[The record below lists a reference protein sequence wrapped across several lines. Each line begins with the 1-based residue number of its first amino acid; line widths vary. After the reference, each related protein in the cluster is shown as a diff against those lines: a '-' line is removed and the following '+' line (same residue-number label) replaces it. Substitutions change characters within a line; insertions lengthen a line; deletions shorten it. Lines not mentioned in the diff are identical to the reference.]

1 MSLKTGVFSLMTLA
15 ALLALVSTAGVAAEP
30 EKKAA
35 EAERKAAAEVEKS
48 EAELQRKLA
57 EARKRLD
64 AAAREV
70 AELSISLSESVVP
83 HMERYAMHGSNRGML
98 GVGLGSR
105 RGSEPDEG
113 VEIVSVSPGGAAAEA
128 GLKAGD
134 VLLEVKG
141 KGLKR
146 EGDTSARQK
155 LIETMRDVKPGDKLP
170 VSYRRDG
177 KVAKVTLTT
186 QALKDRVFT
195 MAAPHIQA
203 MPHIG
208 HFRFGSFGSA
218 EALFGSAEIVPL
230 TPKLG
235 QYFGTE
241 AGLLVVR
248 APEDNRLKLEDGD
261 VIVDI
266 DGRKPAS
273 PSHAMR
279 ILTSYQE
286 GEKLKLNILRA
297 RKPLS
302 LEVTV
307 PETPEGGFE
316 RSLQKRLKD
325 VDGKFERRVIYSPM
339 EAAPGFPVAPPE
351 AGLIAIPA
359 IPAPH
364 PAPMVVPAP
373 PLPDEPV

>member
-1 MSLKTGVFSLMTLA
+1 MSLKTGVFSSMTLA
-15 ALLALVSTAGVAAEP
+15 ALLALVSTTGVAAEQKAAEA

-35 EAERKAAAEVEKS
+35 EAEKS
-48 EAELQRKLA
+48 DAELQRKLA
-57 EARKRLD
+57 AARKRLD

-70 AELSISLSESVVP
+70 AELSMSLSDSVVP
-83 HMERYAMHGSNRGML
+83 HMERYAMLGSNRGML

-105 RGSEPDEG
+105 RGSEPAEG
-113 VEIVSVSPGGAAAEA
+113 VEIVSVSPGGAAEEG

-134 VLLEVKG
+134 VLLEVNG
-141 KGLKR
+141 KALKR
-146 EGDTSARQK
+146 EGDKSARQK
-155 LIETMRDVKPGDKLP
+155 LMETMREVKPGDKVP

-203 MPHIG
+203 MPHVG
-208 HFRFGSFGSA
+208 QFRFGSFGHA

-235 QYFGTE
+235 QYFGAE

-266 DGRKPAS
+266 DGRKPSS

-307 PETPEGGFE
+307 PETPGGGFE
-316 RSLQKRLKD
+316 RSLEKRLKD

-339 EAAPGFPVAPPE
+339 HAAPGFPVAPPE

-359 IPAPH
+359 VPAPH
-364 PAPMVVPAP
+364 PAPMAVPAP

>member
-1 MSLKTGVFSLMTLA
+1 MSLKTGVFYSMALA
-15 ALLALVSTAGVAAEP
+15 ALLALASTAGVAAEQ
-30 EKKAA
+30 KAA
-35 EAERKAAAEVEKS
+35 EAEKKAAAEVEKS
-48 EAELQRKLA
+48 DAELQRQLA

-70 AELSISLSESVVP
+70 AELSMSLSESVMP
-83 HMERYAMHGSNRGML
+83 HMERYAMLGSNRGML

-105 RGSEPDEG
+105 RGSESAEG
-113 VEIVSVSPGGAAAEA
+113 VEIVSVSPGGAAEEG

-134 VLLEVKG
+134 VLLEVNG
-141 KGLKR
+141 KALKR
-146 EGDTSARQK
+146 DGDKSARQK
-155 LIETMRDVKPGDKLP
+155 LIETMRDVKPGDKVP

-195 MAAPHIQA
+195 MAAPHIKA
-203 MPHIG
+203 MPHINQ
-208 HFRFGSFGSA
+208 FRFGSFGHA

-266 DGRKPAS
+266 DGRKPSS
-273 PSHAMR
+273 PAHAMR

-316 RSLQKRLKD
+316 RSLEKRLKG

-359 IPAPH
+359 VPAPH